1 MENGLE
7 AIGIWL
13 GLSKIGVISTLIN
26 TNLRHQ
32 PLAHCINVSNS
43 KAIVYS
49 ASLEDCEHYENII

>member
-26 TNLRHQ
+26 TNLRYQ
-32 PLAHCINVSNS
+32 PLAHCIKVSNS
-43 KAIVYS
+43 KVVVYS
-49 ASLEDCEHYENII
+49 ASLEDCKYSKH